1 MRNILTASRSDFH
14 PISKER
20 CTPLLFVMDFFYSC
34 ITPGKHS
41 TTQALTV
48 PNERIRR
55 QTGMII
61 DKATTAW
68 YAVERDGGIF
78 MSKKYLVQT
87 TRSII
92 LLLAVLGLAFFGAA
106 VPVGGSQLLENAP
119 ELGYCYLPWIVFI
132 EMMVVPCYAVL
143 VRTWEIITSLLYD
156 RMFTAANARN
166 FQRISIIT
174 FTTTVYFFFGN
185 TALFFLNMS
194 HPLIYL
200 ISFAFIGIGVGVAL
214 AAAILSYR
222 AGQISNIQ
230 EQSKLSEEANSA
242 DT

>member
-1 MRNILTASRSDFH
+1 
-14 PISKER
+14 
-20 CTPLLFVMDFFYSC
+20 
-34 ITPGKHS
+34 
-41 TTQALTV
+41 
-48 PNERIRR
+48 
-55 QTGMII
+55 
-61 DKATTAW
+61 
-68 YAVERDGGIF
+68 

-119 ELGYCYLPWIVFI
+119 ELSYCYLPWIVFI

-230 EQSKLSEEANSA
+230 EQSKLSVKRTPPTHNREPRTPVYTENKRTGFITLSFSLFVKALNNQQK
-242 DT
+242 